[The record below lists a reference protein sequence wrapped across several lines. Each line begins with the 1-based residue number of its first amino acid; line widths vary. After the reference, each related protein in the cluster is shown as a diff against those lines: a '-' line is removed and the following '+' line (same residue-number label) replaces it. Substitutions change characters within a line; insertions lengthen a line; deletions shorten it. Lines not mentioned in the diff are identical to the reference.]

1 MEFEGE
7 KRFLKTVF
15 LPQESTLRC
24 RRQRAL
30 YFLKLENFMIFSL
43 FKFKTNLLYT
53 AFNIKK
59 VNQRPAN
66 LLFLLLKTLF

>member
-7 KRFLKTVF
+7 KRFLKTAF

-53 AFNIKK
+53 AFN
-59 VNQRPAN
+59 
-66 LLFLLLKTLF
+66 